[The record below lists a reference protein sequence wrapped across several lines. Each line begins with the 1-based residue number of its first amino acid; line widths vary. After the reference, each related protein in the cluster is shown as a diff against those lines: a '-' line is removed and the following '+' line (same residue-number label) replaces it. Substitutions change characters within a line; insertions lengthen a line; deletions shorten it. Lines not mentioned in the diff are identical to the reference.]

1 MAIKLKKPLHP
12 NLIPVLAA
20 PAFIFGS
27 LLAALNWG
35 ALGFP
40 QKQKSV
46 IKYSIFGT
54 LVLLTVVFTTPW
66 DLVRKAWSVGLG
78 INLGVGMALRTLQ
91 LPEYEKWLAAGEK
104 VKTRK

>member
-1 MAIKLKKPLHP
+1 LAFKFSKPLHP

-20 PAFIFGS
+20 PAFLFGAV
-27 LLAALNWG
+27 LAGFNWG

-40 QKQKSV
+40 QKQRNTVNYSV
-46 IKYSIFGT
+46 IGT
-54 LVLLTVVFTTPW
+54 LVMLVVVFTTPM

-91 LPEYEKWLAAGEK
+91 LPEYEKWLAREK
-104 VKTRK
+104 VKK